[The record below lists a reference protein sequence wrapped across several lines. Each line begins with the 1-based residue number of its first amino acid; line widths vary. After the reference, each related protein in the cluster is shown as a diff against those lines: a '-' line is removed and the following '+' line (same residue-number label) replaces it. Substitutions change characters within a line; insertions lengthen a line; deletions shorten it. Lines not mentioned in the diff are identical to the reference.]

1 VTVGFEAVRAVHWRK
16 GETELWTAAGAGPLG
31 LVRYRSAELEIE
43 LVGRG
48 ASGARS
54 QIPFG
59 GSGR

>member
-1 VTVGFEAVRAVHWRK
+1 MTGTLRRGWA
-16 GETELWTAAGAGPLG
+16 LGP
-31 LVRYRSAELEIE
+31 SMMDAQLEIE

-48 ASGARS
+48 GSGARS